1 MIELTWDFVNQV
13 KLSEHFVK
21 QTYQTCE
28 LPEAFGLPQ
37 IVVPQ
42 MIEIPDNIE
51 ADSGDYYSDE
61 LNNVQQEYEIA
72 EVKDEDNEQQQPI
85 YEMPEINNQPTVSGF
100 IQILDFSY
108 NFCYFEQTSN
118 DSSSVQAD
126 IKPFLETCPVCAKT
140 FKTPGYLEKHLSTH
154 ATQSKGQGNF
164 KCSHCPKY
172 FTQRSFLEVHQRK
185 HTGVKPYI
193 CLYCPKRL
201 DFHFIHSVLV
211 IYCVP
216 FVGLPNL
223 VTWQLTCENTPARNH
238 ILVIIV
244 ESSLLSMET

>member
-85 YEMPEINNQPTVSGF
+85 YEMPEINNQPTVSVF
-100 IQILDFSY
+100 IQILDFS
-108 NFCYFEQTSN
+108 
-118 DSSSVQAD
+118 
-126 IKPFLETCPVCAKT
+126 
-140 FKTPGYLEKHLSTH
+140 
-154 ATQSKGQGNF
+154 
-164 KCSHCPKY
+164 
-172 FTQRSFLEVHQRK
+172 
-185 HTGVKPYI
+185 
-193 CLYCPKRL
+193 
-201 DFHFIHSVLV
+201 
-211 IYCVP
+211 
-216 FVGLPNL
+216 
-223 VTWQLTCENTPARNH
+223 
-238 ILVIIV
+238 
-244 ESSLLSMET
+244 